1 MLDLVL
7 LVAIQS
13 HPIACREVTRRIDSK
28 QQVADM
34 TNMQLLAVNDDLTG
48 CIASTDPIEAAST
61 LDIRLWVNTELRI
74 RAMEF
79 ITKKKMLDE
88 FMTQPRQ

>member
-1 MLDLVL
+1 M
-7 LVAIQS
+7 QS

-28 QQVADM
+28 QQITEM
-34 TNMQLLAVNDDLTG
+34 TNIQLLAINDDITG
-48 CIASTDPIEAAST
+48 CLASTDPTEAASA

-74 RAMEF
+74 RAIDF
-79 ITKKKMLDE
+79 ITKKRMMDE